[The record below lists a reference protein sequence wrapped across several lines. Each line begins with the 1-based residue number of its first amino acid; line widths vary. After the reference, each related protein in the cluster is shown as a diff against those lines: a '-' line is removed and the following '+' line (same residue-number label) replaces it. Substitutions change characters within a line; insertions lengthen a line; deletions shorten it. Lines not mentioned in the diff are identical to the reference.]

1 MFSIYFFFYKLR
13 LWVPLILS
21 QMFQRILRVSMNWYP
36 CTFSYVR
43 DKYFSYRSYRM
54 VAGSTTPAST
64 VNWVTYVYDRGVENY
79 VPMELIR
86 GAIHCGM
93 NYALYAVSAPPAILQ
108 QLHADF
114 SGIPGVL
121 GLFKILLR
129 FAIHFNSCSK
139 SLNSLVFLDFCII
152 IQSMN

>member
-1 MFSIYFFFYKLR
+1 MQQCCIQYLYNLFFCHKLR
-13 LWVPLILS
+13 WWVPLILS
-21 QMFQRILRVSMNWYP
+21 QTFQRILRVSMTWYP

-43 DKYFSYRSYRM
+43 DNYFTYRSYRTI
-54 VAGSTTPAST
+54 AGSTTPAST

-93 NYALYAVSAPPAILQ
+93 NYALYAVSAPSDILQ
-108 QLHADF
+108 QLHVDF

-121 GLFKILLR
+121 GLLKFLLR
-129 FAIHFNSCSK
+129 FAIHMNSCHK
-139 SLNSLVFLDFCII
+139 SLNPIFIY
-152 IQSMN
+152 NT

>member
-1 MFSIYFFFYKLR
+1 MTGNLLYVIVMLGASQWIVR
-13 LWVPLILS
+13 GIPNRQEISVSQRGALS
-21 QMFQRILRVSMNWYP
+21 YVVGQGCPYLVH
-36 CTFSYVR
+36 YVR
-43 DKYFSYRSYRM
+43 DNYFTYRSYRS

-93 NYALYAVSAPPAILQ
+93 NYALYAVSAPPGILQ

-121 GLFKILLR
+121 G
-129 FAIHFNSCSK
+129 
-139 SLNSLVFLDFCII
+139 
-152 IQSMN
+152 

>member
-1 MFSIYFFFYKLR
+1 
-13 LWVPLILS
+13 
-21 QMFQRILRVSMNWYP
+21 
-36 CTFSYVR
+36 
-43 DKYFSYRSYRM
+43 M
-54 VAGSTTPAST
+54 VAGSTTQAST

-121 GLFKILLR
+121 GLFKKNLPR
-129 FAIHFNSCSK
+129 FAIYFNSCSK
-139 SLNSLVFLDFCII
+139 SLNSLGFFWVFLHNYTKHKLNILMYVHMFNQSLVLMSTLFCYLFRLTAREHKYVVV
-152 IQSMN
+152 

>member
-1 MFSIYFFFYKLR
+1 MR
-13 LWVPLILS
+13 WWVPLILS
-21 QMFQRILRVSMNWYP
+21 QTFQRILRVSMNWYP

-43 DKYFSYRSYRM
+43 DNYFTYRSYRT

-93 NYALYAVSAPPAILQ
+93 NYALYAVSAPPGILQ

-121 GLFKILLR
+121 GLLKNFTQICNT
-129 FAIHFNSCSK
+129 FEF
-139 SLNSLVFLDFCII
+139 
-152 IQSMN
+152 MP